1 MTAPVKVITP
11 PLASVTTVDEGL
23 LKSMSPAAATSSA
36 ARLPN
41 MVGEGAKVCGS
52 AACRPLGTPSSTNLS
67 AAGAAGAGAAAPG
80 LPDFASIGFGSL
92 AAIRCTE

>member
-1 MTAPVKVITP
+1 MTAPVNVITP
-11 PLASVTTVDEGL
+11 PSASVTVTVEGL

-41 MVGEGAKVCGS
+41 MPADGAKVCGS
-52 AACRPLGTPSSTNLS
+52 AACRPFGTPSSTNLL
-67 AAGAAGAGAAAPG
+67 AAGAAAAGAVAGAAAPG

-92 AAIRCTE
+92 TAT